1 MNTLLVIATVLG
13 FVIILLLALFAT
25 TSLLM
30 GKAMRDDIAWLEY
43 GEDEDI

>member
-1 MNTLLVIATVLG
+1 MNTLLVIASVFG
-13 FVIILLLALFAT
+13 FVLIMLLALFAT
-25 TSLLM
+25 TSILM